1 MNNTKTNINCNELL
15 CTMIANSSIKM
26 NTHSV
31 AAYEKLVQHLKHN
44 NVEFHTYQ
52 LKQQI
57 TYRIVIKNLQ
67 PTIPTTFIM

>member
-1 MNNTKTNINCNELL
+1 
-15 CTMIANSSIKM
+15 MIANSSIKM